1 MRRFL
6 DAGAERAAG
15 RAREKR
21 PEWAGAACQ
30 RSERHRLERREA
42 EIPSARSRENE
53 RDSEGGGGETRRVA
67 EYLTAQRRD
76 DPEEEKEKTI
86 QKPGKGMVRAS

>member
-1 MRRFL
+1 L
-6 DAGAERAAG
+6 NQKIEAVEPEIGDTVCPIKGK
-15 RAREKR
+15 REGFR
-21 PEWAGAACQ
+21 
-30 RSERHRLERREA
+30 
-42 EIPSARSRENE
+42 
-53 RDSEGGGGETRRVA
+53 GGVWGETRRVA